1 MESTT
6 LVDLNGSGTHS
17 TTSFD
22 ELMASLTMA
31 ANTLLFSEEMN
42 HSTNGMASV
51 GHVSQPFD
59 FNYEKEIGGEYIGKS
74 VQFAGSDAD
83 MVAQNGHANEH
94 SEWGEDVYIET
105 PTETFIET
113 VVVALHMKKQ
123 PRSMSQNSTIQ
134 TEYNPVKI
142 KTNVPDPIPMMSQIP
157 SLEEEEATKNQASS
171 NPEGVKGNVQS
182 KQKRQF
188 RLPSSQRHRGISSSS
203 SSSMSVTSNH
213 SDVSSRSRQSSSRRS
228 GMKLSLSLF
237 SSRRHLR
244 DPTTIASSSSISSR
258 NNSTGTSQRR
268 PLQKSLLPQP
278 EKKTTSFADSC
289 SGTTLLLKSPCSSLR
304 TTCDHDDD
312 DQKRQALSKSNK
324 KRMISRSFEST
335 LLEL

>member
-83 MVAQNGHANEH
+83 MVPQNGHANEH

-142 KTNVPDPIPMMSQIP
+142 KTIVPDPIPMISQIP
-157 SLEEEEATKNQASS
+157 SSDEEETTKIQASS

-244 DPTTIASSSSISSR
+244 DPTTIASPHSISSP
-258 NNSTGTSQRR
+258 NNSTGTSQRP
-268 PLQKSLLPQP
+268 PLQKSPPPP